1 MPMPRAALCM
11 VTALALGLPGCV
23 EREQAAPA
31 PLLSASASARK
42 ASSIAPPEPPP
53 EPRQG
58 MVWIPAGALV
68 AGTPPD
74 AFPRLADEEIPGEQF
89 ILGGFY
95 VDVYP
100 YPNEEGATPL
110 TSVSRDEARTLCQ
123 EANITADWVIEIV
136 EHGIVQPSGRTPEDW
151 LFDDRAPVTLKRAVK
166 LHQEL
171 ELEWEGVAL
180 ALELL
185 EEVQHLRRENSMLR
199 QRLGRFTQ
207 M

>member
-1 MPMPRAALCM
+1 M
-11 VTALALGLPGCV
+11 
-23 EREQAAPA
+23 
-31 PLLSASASARK
+31 
-42 ASSIAPPEPPP
+42 SSTLIV
-53 EPRQG
+53 QLD
-58 MVWIPAGALV
+58 M
-68 AGTPPD
+68 
-74 AFPRLADEEIPGEQF
+74 
-89 ILGGFY
+89 
-95 VDVYP
+95 
-100 YPNEEGATPL
+100 
-110 TSVSRDEARTLCQ
+110 RTLCQ
-123 EANITADWVIEIV
+123 EADITADWVIEIV

-185 EEVQHLRRENSMLR
+185 EEVQHLRSENTMLR

>member
-1 MPMPRAALCM
+1 M
-11 VTALALGLPGCV
+11 
-23 EREQAAPA
+23 
-31 PLLSASASARK
+31 
-42 ASSIAPPEPPP
+42 SSTLIV
-53 EPRQG
+53 QLD
-58 MVWIPAGALV
+58 M
-68 AGTPPD
+68 
-74 AFPRLADEEIPGEQF
+74 
-89 ILGGFY
+89 
-95 VDVYP
+95 
-100 YPNEEGATPL
+100 
-110 TSVSRDEARTLCQ
+110 RTLCQ
-123 EANITADWVIEIV
+123 EADITADWVIEIV

-185 EEVQHLRRENSMLR
+185 EEVQHLRSENSMLR

>member
-1 MPMPRAALCM
+1 M
-11 VTALALGLPGCV
+11 
-23 EREQAAPA
+23 
-31 PLLSASASARK
+31 
-42 ASSIAPPEPPP
+42 SSTLIV
-53 EPRQG
+53 QLD
-58 MVWIPAGALV
+58 M
-68 AGTPPD
+68 
-74 AFPRLADEEIPGEQF
+74 
-89 ILGGFY
+89 
-95 VDVYP
+95 
-100 YPNEEGATPL
+100 
-110 TSVSRDEARTLCQ
+110 RTLCQ

-136 EHGIVQPSGRTPEDW
+136 EHGIVQPSGRTPDDW

-185 EEVQHLRRENSMLR
+185 EEVQHLRSENTMLR

>member
-1 MPMPRAALCM
+1 M
-11 VTALALGLPGCV
+11 
-23 EREQAAPA
+23 
-31 PLLSASASARK
+31 
-42 ASSIAPPEPPP
+42 SSTLIV
-53 EPRQG
+53 QLD
-58 MVWIPAGALV
+58 M
-68 AGTPPD
+68 
-74 AFPRLADEEIPGEQF
+74 
-89 ILGGFY
+89 
-95 VDVYP
+95 
-100 YPNEEGATPL
+100 
-110 TSVSRDEARTLCQ
+110 RTLCQ

-185 EEVQHLRRENSMLR
+185 EEVQHLRSENSMLR